1 MIDVHDVH
9 GESLVPINDAS
20 EITPGRP
27 HLATVYRWFTKGVR
41 GGIKLETV
49 LVGGRRFTSREA
61 IQRFCRPAKRR
72 PWRRRSTCGHQG
84 NGNVRRRRQTT
95 NCQKPAGEHFLDAA
109 RQRLSNSLAAAK
121 ENAQCKV
128 A

>member
-61 IQRFCRPAKRR
+61 IQRFCDRLSGDRGDAV
-72 PWRRRSTCGHQG
+72 H
-84 NGNVRRRRQTT
+84 VRTPKQ
-95 NCQKPAGEHFLDAA
+95 
-109 RQRLSNSLAAAK
+109 RQRAAAK
-121 ENAQCKV
+121 ANDELSKAGW
-128 A
+128 